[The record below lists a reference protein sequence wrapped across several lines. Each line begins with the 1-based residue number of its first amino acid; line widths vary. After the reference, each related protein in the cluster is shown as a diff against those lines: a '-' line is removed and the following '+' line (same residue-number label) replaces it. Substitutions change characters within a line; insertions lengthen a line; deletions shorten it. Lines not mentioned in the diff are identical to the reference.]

1 VSWFVPRWPE
11 GNSAPGP
18 WLARA
23 ACLLGVLCW
32 LSPAVA
38 APAKH
43 RRRGHASPSKSEPKA
58 VPADDAAPPADT
70 LPPDSAGPPAEPS
83 PAAGQPPWA
92 ARAEQ
97 PPSNRARAAA
107 EDGAAAPGEGPA
119 PRTTRA
125 PPAAEPE
132 APVLATSRRG
142 RESEPAT
149 AELEVGRRELARL
162 AASRTEVA
170 VMAGLDVGRRDF
182 TYSDP
187 IGDLP
192 QSYRLAAA
200 PLATVGMD
208 VYPFAST
215 GVPLLQ
221 DLGVRGRFS
230 RAFAI
235 ASSTTQGARLET
247 SWTRFGGDLRERIL
261 FPASR
266 LREVGI
272 AIGVDADDF
281 ALHTDHDVG
290 ALVPEART
298 VALRIGADGRL
309 FVAGRVSLL
318 AGAGYLFTLTRGQI
332 YDRFRSPKVAGV
344 DGDVASSVRLT
355 ASLDLRIGVRYT
367 RYFASFVPQVGD
379 ALVAGGAL
387 DQQFQAGVGVRYAH

>member
-1 VSWFVPRWPE
+1 M
-11 GNSAPGP
+11 
-18 WLARA
+18 
-23 ACLLGVLCW
+23 LCW

-43 RRRGHASPSKSEPKA
+43 RRRGHASPSNSASKA
-58 VPADDAAPPADT
+58 APADSGAAPAET
-70 LPPDSAGPPAEPS
+70 LPPDSADPAEAPPAPAEPPTAPVASPTS
-83 PAAGQPPWA
+83 PAEPPPTA
-92 ARAEQ
+92 ARAEK
-97 PPSNRARAAA
+97 PHSNLAREAG
-107 EDGAAAPGEGPA
+107 EVGAAAPGEGP
-119 PRTTRA
+119 P
-125 PPAAEPE
+125 
-132 APVLATSRRG
+132 
-142 RESEPAT
+142 RESEPT
-149 AELEVGRRELARL
+149 GAELELGRRELARL
-162 AASRTEVA
+162 AVSRSEVA

-318 AGAGYLFTLTRGQI
+318 GGAGYLFALSRGQI
-332 YDRFRSPKVAGV
+332 YDRFRSPAVAGV
-344 DGDVASSVRLT
+344 DGDLAASVRLT